1 MDKKVVVVA
10 CLGEGEG
17 RVGDEQRKKRRTEE
31 EEEEEETNG
40 RRRRDERKK
49 KRREG
54 NDWNEKNQ
62 KNPGGGD

>member
-17 RVGDEQRKKRRTEE
+17 GVGDEQRKKRRTEE
-31 EEEEEETNG
+31 EEEEMNG

-62 KNPGGGD
+62 KNPGRGGD